1 MSTRKVDS
9 YFRHSDEIQV
19 GFELKLKTNLDA
31 GFPGMANTSSEWE
44 GFQPSPREITDGQPS
59 HMPNSPLPL
68 LLLSAPKLFHEAAF
82 LHFVEIARVD
92 HFLRLDRLGA
102 RLGGRDFIER
112 RLDAFEF
119 DR

>member
-1 MSTRKVDS
+1 MGGISTIPERD
-9 YFRHSDEIQV
+9 
-19 GFELKLKTNLDA
+19 
-31 GFPGMANTSSEWE
+31 
-44 GFQPSPREITDGQPS
+44 ITDGQPS

-92 HFLRLDRLGA
+92 HFLWLDRLGA

-119 DR
+119 DRQARFERFDFDIVARLEQTA